1 MVNNVDKHTLY
12 EFFVGGGMAR
22 AGLEK
27 RWNCSFANDFDPKKG
42 TSYSA
47 NWGANELIVDDI
59 RNIALEE
66 LPARADLV

>member
-12 EFFVGGGMAR
+12 ELFVGGGMAR

-47 NWGANELIVDDI
+47 NWGAYELIVDDI

-66 LPARADLV
+66 LPARADLA

>member
-1 MVNNVDKHTLY
+1 MVNNVDKHTLF
-12 EFFVGGGMAR
+12 EFFVGGGVAR

-47 NWGANELIVDDI
+47 NWGAYELIVDDI

-66 LPARADLV
+66 LPARADLA

>member
-1 MVNNVDKHTLY
+1 MVNNVDKHTLF

-27 RWNCSFANDFDPKKG
+27 RSNCSFANDFDPKKG

-47 NWGANELIVDDI
+47 NWGAYELIVDDI

-66 LPARADLV
+66 LPARADLA